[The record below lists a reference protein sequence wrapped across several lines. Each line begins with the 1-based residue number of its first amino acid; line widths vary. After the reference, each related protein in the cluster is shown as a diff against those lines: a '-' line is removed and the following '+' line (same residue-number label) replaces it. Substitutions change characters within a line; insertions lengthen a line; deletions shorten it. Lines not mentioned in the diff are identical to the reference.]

1 MYILGTAGHVDHGKS
16 TLIAAL
22 TGTHPDRLKEE
33 KAREMTIELGFSSMI
48 LPNGEEIGI
57 IDVPGH
63 RDFIGNML
71 AGIGGIDAVLFVV
84 AADEGVSA
92 QTREHLAIVDL
103 LDIKRGVIVL
113 TKTDLVQDPDWLD
126 LVSLDIRELV
136 QPTSLAEA
144 PIVAVSARTGAG
156 IPELLE
162 QIQKTLIGIPKR
174 KDLGKPRLPVDRVF
188 TLTGFGTVVTGTLL
202 DGGFKIGDEIVCLP
216 GGKTGRIRG
225 LQNHHHKLQ
234 KIDPGFRAAVN
245 IVNLNHQDV
254 VRGDVIAHPGDYKP
268 TNLLDAHFR
277 LLEDSLYPVKHNLQ
291 VKLFIGASETTAR
304 LRLLGSQG
312 LKPGEEAF
320 VQLRT
325 DHPVIASKGDRFIL
339 RLPSPSET
347 LGGGIVL
354 DPDPGQTYKRFH
366 PDNLERL
373 KKMFSGSEKE
383 LISQILE
390 SQKVTNLAT
399 LAQKSALPL
408 IEINQIAAAMLE
420 NGEIISLGKSKDIQK
435 LTLVHPDYWH
445 SLQQT
450 AHGSLN
456 FFHRTNPYKAGM
468 PREEFRT
475 ALGLSQILFDQVV
488 DKLVEQILV
497 IQRGS
502 LVWAVEHKVV
512 LSPQDQ
518 VKANPVMAEFN
529 SNPFSPPDVNQL
541 KAQLGPDL
549 LEGLLSSQKLVAV
562 SDQVVFTPE
571 TLTQMRE
578 WVQETIVTTG
588 ELSLAKFRDHFNT
601 SRKYATAVLEYFDQI
616 GFTYRKGDVRGLR

>member
-162 QIQKTLIGIPKR
+162 QVQKTLMGIPKR

-202 DGGFKIGDEIVCLP
+202 DGSFKIGDEIVCLP
-216 GGKTGRIRG
+216 GGKAGRIRG

-254 VRGDVIAHPGDYKP
+254 VRGDVIAHPGDYSP
-268 TNLLDAHFR
+268 NNLLDAHFR

-366 PDNLERL
+366 PDNLQRL
-373 KKMFSGSEKE
+373 NKMFSGSEKQ
-383 LISQILE
+383 LVSQILE

-408 IEINQIAAAMLE
+408 VEINQIASVMLE
-420 NGEIISLGKSKDIQK
+420 SGEIISLGKSKDIQK
-435 LTLVHPDYWH
+435 LTFVHPDYWH
-445 SLQQT
+445 SLQQK
-450 AHGSLN
+450 GLESLN
-456 FFHRTNPYKAGM
+456 TFHRTNPYKAGM

-475 ALGLSQILFDQVV
+475 VLGLSQILFDQVV
-488 DKLVEQILV
+488 DKLVEQTLV
-497 IQRGS
+497 IQKGS
-502 LVWAVEHKVV
+502 LVWAIEHQVV

-518 VKANPVMAEFN
+518 FKATPLLAEFN
-529 SNPFSPPDVNQL
+529 TNPFSPPDVNQL
-541 KAQLGPDL
+541 KVQLGPDL

-578 WVQETIVTTG
+578 WVRETIATTS
-588 ELSLAKFRDHFNT
+588 ELSLAEFRDHFNT